1 MLVLISHIT
10 DDDIQVA
17 AEDSH
22 ITADYSHTASEDV
35 ILLLGIVILLCLLY
49 KICSLRSL

>member
-10 DDDIQVA
+10 DDDILVA

-22 ITADYSHTASEDV
+22 IAADHCHIGAYQS
-35 ILLLGIVILLCLLY
+35 Y
-49 KICSLRSL
+49 Y